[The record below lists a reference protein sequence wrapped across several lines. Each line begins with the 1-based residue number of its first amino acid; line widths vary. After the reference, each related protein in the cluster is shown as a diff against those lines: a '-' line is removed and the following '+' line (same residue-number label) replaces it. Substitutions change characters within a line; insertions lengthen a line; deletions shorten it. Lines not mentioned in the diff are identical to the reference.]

1 MKSSLIW
8 DCTGEKPP
16 IGAVLRNKAPYI
28 RHLEEQAGLNAG
40 LRQLGIERPELVFLA
55 ADVLR
60 SDYSALVRTIKL
72 RSPDSF
78 LITLEAVD
86 SSGASRRARSAGAD
100 LTLPSLFTEKELLDG
115 IFLAELKQ
123 TSPAP
128 AELDGRELA
137 IPSPAEFL
145 QELQQSLHKLP
156 EQVWERHWKLLEQH
170 LDIDANAVGW
180 HLVGLTTVIEDQFR
194 SQDGP
199 PPAVDQARGECLRAL
214 AGGPPGPLWHAA
226 YEKLCSAYVS
236 HLQSGG
242 DAASQQIVRIR
253 QYIDEHIEEELSLK
267 RVAQA
272 FYLSTSYL
280 SRLFKNKAGMN
291 FSEYIS
297 MRKIERAKALLTET
311 DLSVAEISRQLN
323 YPEQNSFS
331 RFFKSKVG
339 IPPQTYRSL
348 NTRGALDRRSTG
360 PEPVLEDFEITDF
373 GPCAFTSEDLSF
385 AYSFHRRQ

>member
-1 MKSSLIW
+1 M
-8 DCTGEKPP
+8 
-16 IGAVLRNKAPYI
+16 
-28 RHLEEQAGLNAG
+28 
-40 LRQLGIERPELVFLA
+40 
-55 ADVLR
+55 
-60 SDYSALVRTIKL
+60 
-72 RSPDSF
+72 
-78 LITLEAVD
+78 
-86 SSGASRRARSAGAD
+86 
-100 LTLPSLFTEKELLDG
+100 
-115 IFLAELKQ
+115 
-123 TSPAP
+123 
-128 AELDGRELA
+128 
-137 IPSPAEFL
+137 
-145 QELQQSLHKLP
+145 
-156 EQVWERHWKLLEQH
+156 
-170 LDIDANAVGW
+170 
-180 HLVGLTTVIEDQFR
+180 VGLTTVIEDQFR
-194 SQDGP
+194 SQDGS

-385 AYSFHRRQ
+385 AYSVHRRQ